1 VATSQN
7 KGTAKAPAKGSSKAP
22 AKWRWIKWL
31 FLGPLLFVLL
41 VQLYFFLMVCWY
53 SQVDPGSTSF
63 MRAQLSILRE
73 TNPDATLKHEWVPY
87 ERISYNLKRAVV
99 ASEDANFNEH
109 YGVDLKAIERTYERN
124 ERRGKLVGGGST
136 ITQQLAKNL
145 FLSGSRSYLRKGQ
158 ETIIA
163 FMLEAVMS
171 KQRILE
177 IYLNVAEFGRGVFG
191 AEAAARYYFKTSAA
205 KLSTAQAARLAVMLP
220 NPRFYDKNRST
231 RYLERRTSTIQR
243 RIPSA
248 DVPRADERP

>member
-1 VATSQN
+1 MATSQN

-22 AKWRWIKWL
+22 AKRRWIKWL
-31 FLGPLLFVLL
+31 FLGPLLIVLL

-53 SQVDPGSTSF
+53 AQVDPGSTSF
-63 MRAQLSILRE
+63 MRAQLSVLRE

-109 YGVDLKAIERTYERN
+109 YGVDLKAIERAYERN
-124 ERRGKLVGGGST
+124 DRRGKLAGGGST
-136 ITQQLAKNL
+136 FTQQLAKNL

-163 FMLEAVMS
+163 LMLETVMS

-191 AEAAARYYFKTSAA
+191 AEAAARHYYRTSAA
-205 KLSTAQAARLAVMLP
+205 KLSAQQAARLAVMLP
-220 NPRFYDKNRST
+220 NPRYYDKHRST
-231 RYLERRTSTIQR
+231 SYLVRRTNAIQLQMR
-243 RIPSA
+243 FA
-248 DVPRADERP
+248 DCPGCQPGR